1 MPRTHLVMN
10 TLTYHLEVEVSSSAD
25 QRLQALQAAVL
36 CSVHGGGH
44 FRVVFVLAVDVCT
57 RAECVLEGR
66 QVALLGRTK

>member
-10 TLTYHLEVEVSSSAD
+10 TLTYVLEVEVSSSAD

-36 CSVHGGGH
+36 CSVHGGGP
-44 FRVVFVLAVDVCT
+44 FKFVFVLAVDVCT